1 MNWENCKGL
10 KETGLSYIF
19 RQGYLRLYDSIF
31 EQKKSV
37 LLTTETAN
45 MALNTILGNYTL
57 QGYVLLISKE

>member
-10 KETGLSYIF
+10 KETVLSYIF

-45 MALNTILGNYTL
+45 MVLNTILGN
-57 QGYVLLISKE
+57 